1 MSNGTISQTT
11 FTDTEK
17 ISKVNITQLREAVL
31 RLETYVEQVDNCG
44 NCTGASLCQSATCQ
58 NQTCQTTSC
67 QTTTCQS
74 CQSCQTCQSQT
85 CQSCQNRNRRDDHAN
100 RQKR

>member
-1 MSNGTISQTT
+1 MSNGAISPTA

-17 ISKVNITQLREAVL
+17 ISKVNITELREAVL
-31 RLETYVEQVDNCG
+31 RLETYIEQVDNCG
-44 NCTGASLCQSATCQ
+44 NCAGASLCQSATCQ
-58 NQTCQTTSC
+58 NQSCQTTTCQSC

-85 CQSCQNRNRRDDHAN
+85 CQSCQ
-100 RQKR
+100 K